1 MVKEVEEK
9 DLGEQGLK
17 ITMVTVLTDTK
28 NQHKRGYSYGSGW
41 GAAGK
46 SREKGMG
53 IAKHRF
59 WEQRKERVRREPKT

>member
-1 MVKEVEEK
+1 
-9 DLGEQGLK
+9 
-17 ITMVTVLTDTK
+17 MVTVLTDTK

-46 SREKGMG
+46 SREEGMG